1 LVNVPKGSFPKEFNV
16 EGSQWFQVN
25 YQYASN
31 VMKEVFNNYDKYKT
45 KAKKLAIVNKT
56 KFTLSAMT
64 IKLDE
69 ILEKYL
75 PKFEVQP
82 QKVDLKLP
90 TLKKVSE
97 PKQNLGLPKLKKVGG

>member
-1 LVNVPKGSFPKEFNV
+1 
-16 EGSQWFQVN
+16 
-25 YQYASN
+25 
-31 VMKEVFNNYDKYKT
+31 MKEVFNNYGKYKI

-64 IKLDE
+64 IKLGE